1 MQTGK
6 VLSTADV
13 KKILAEYFHVSKD
26 KVLPLK
32 YSFVILEGNEEK

>member
-13 KKILAEYFHVSKD
+13 KKILAEYFKVSEDKIIVSKYSYI
-26 KVLPLK
+26 VLDG
-32 YSFVILEGNEEK
+32 E